1 MFEVPYIYTQE
12 VTYRN
17 LSVRKLAIYTIRL
30 LIVNFM
36 QIRLTSVGGCLN
48 IPGLEIMFD
57 SQPISGQYYAMTGYF
72 IVVRTLRLDNLDG
85 MLHYCLRAAYKGSN
99 I

>member
-1 MFEVPYIYTQE
+1 MFEVPYTQE

-17 LSVRKLAIYTIRL
+17 LRVSKLAIYTIRL
-30 LIVNFM
+30 VVVNFM

-57 SQPISGQYYAMTGYF
+57 NQPISSQYCAMTG
-72 IVVRTLRLDNLDG
+72 
-85 MLHYCLRAAYKGSN
+85 
-99 I
+99 